1 MSPTL
6 EHEYLIELVRNRPS
20 LVTTLLAEVGVAV
33 PSFDRAR
40 LGTADFTN
48 CRPTEYRADSVVLL
62 DREGKP
68 VRAVVLEVQ
77 RRYDKRKTWSWPV
90 YLSTLRAIEECP
102 VVLLVFCQDDKTA
115 EDCAEPIDM
124 GHPDWVL
131 RPIVAG
137 PRHIPRVT
145 DIEQACDDAELT
157 ALSTIMYGDPET
169 PEGIEVL
176 RTFIEAATLRPEGR
190 PSYAQL
196 VFALLP
202 KFNLAQFGKEIG
214 MDVTIEDA
222 MVHPLIRECVEY
234 GEARGEAKGE
244 AKAVLMILDG
254 RNIQAPFEARRRIL
268 ACTDQETLKTWIER
282 ALVATSV
289 DELFD

>member
-33 PSFDRAR
+33 PAFDRAR

-62 DREGKP
+62 DREDKP

-115 EDCAEPIDM
+115 EDCYPSS
-124 GHPDWVL
+124 
-131 RPIVAG
+131 
-137 PRHIPRVT
+137 T
-145 DIEQACDDAELT
+145 S
-157 ALSTIMYGDPET
+157 LS
-169 PEGIEVL
+169 
-176 RTFIEAATLRPEGR
+176 
-190 PSYAQL
+190 S
-196 VFALLP
+196 
-202 KFNLAQFGKEIG
+202 
-214 MDVTIEDA
+214 
-222 MVHPLIRECVEY
+222 
-234 GEARGEAKGE
+234 
-244 AKAVLMILDG
+244 
-254 RNIQAPFEARRRIL
+254 ARRS
-268 ACTDQETLKTWIER
+268 AWT
-282 ALVATSV
+282 
-289 DELFD
+289 

>member
-33 PSFDRAR
+33 PAFDRAR
-40 LGTADFTN
+40 LGTCDFTN

-62 DREGKP
+62 DREGNP

-77 RRYDKRKTWSWPV
+77 RQYDRRKTWSWPV

-102 VVLLVFCQDDKTA
+102 VVLLVFCQDEKTA
-115 EDCAEPIDM
+115 KDCAEPIDM

-137 PRHIPRVT
+137 PRDIPRVT
-145 DIEQACDDAELT
+145 DIKQACDDAELT

-169 PEGIEVL
+169 PDGIEVL
-176 RTFIEAATLRPEGR
+176 RTFFEAARLRPEGQ

-202 KFNLAQFGKEIG
+202 KFDVAQFGKEIG

-222 MVHPLIRECVEY
+222 MVHPFVRECVEY
-234 GEARGEAKGE
+234 GEA
-244 AKAVLMILDG
+244 KAVLVILDR
-254 RNIQAPFEARRRIL
+254 RNLQVSFETRRRIL
-268 ACTDQETLKTWIER
+268 ACTDQETLETWIER
-282 ALVATSV
+282 SLVATSV